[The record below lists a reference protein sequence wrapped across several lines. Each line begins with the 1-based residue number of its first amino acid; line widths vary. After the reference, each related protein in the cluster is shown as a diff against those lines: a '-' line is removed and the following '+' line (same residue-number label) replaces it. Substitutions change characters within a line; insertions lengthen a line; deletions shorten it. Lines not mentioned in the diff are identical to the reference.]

1 MVTVKQF
8 ADQMGEELY
17 GLHPDDA
24 IAQGICLEC
33 RQPALKT
40 VIQTP
45 EEESSISLL
54 YAKSASI
61 RCSKNKETTDARN

>member
-33 RQPALKT
+33 RQPALKNCYSDAGRREFY
-40 VIQTP
+40 ISALCEKCFDKMF
-45 EEESSISLL
+45 EE
-54 YAKSASI
+54 
-61 RCSKNKETTDARN
+61 